1 MGLNK
6 MMMIGNLGRD
16 VELKYTAN
24 GKAVATF
31 SIAVNEGSGEK
42 ARTEWVS
49 VQVWDKLAE
58 VCAQHLAQGRQ
69 VYVEGRMQTRS
80 WEDKEGKQR
89 SEIRIETQ
97 EVKFAESK
105 REAAGDDDRP
115 GEKPAAVPA
124 AKPATRDD
132 DDLPV

>member
-80 WEDKEGKQR
+80 WEDKEGKKQYR
-89 SEIRIETQ
+89 TELVANTVQFLGAKTSTTG
-97 EVKFAESK
+97 S
-105 REAAGDDDRP
+105 DYLD
-115 GEKPAAVPA
+115 GELDPE
-124 AKPATRDD
+124 
-132 DDLPV
+132 DLPLD

>member
-80 WEDKEGKQR
+80 WEDKEGKKQYR
-89 SEIRIETQ
+89 TELVANTVQFLGAKTSTTG
-97 EVKFAESK
+97 S
-105 REAAGDDDRP
+105 DYPD
-115 GEKPAAVPA
+115 GELDPE
-124 AKPATRDD
+124 
-132 DDLPV
+132 DLPLD